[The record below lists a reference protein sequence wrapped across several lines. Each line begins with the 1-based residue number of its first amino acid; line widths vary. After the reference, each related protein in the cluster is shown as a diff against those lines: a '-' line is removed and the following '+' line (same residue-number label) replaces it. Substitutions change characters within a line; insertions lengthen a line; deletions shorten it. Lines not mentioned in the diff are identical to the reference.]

1 MKKLALSLL
10 FAATII
16 STSWA
21 QEDEDQVFHFGLKA
35 SPSVN
40 WFRIE
45 GDNVK
50 NEALRLGF
58 TYGLI
63 TEFRI
68 TQNYAFATGLDISY
82 RGGKYSEVK
91 LLPNNTGV
99 GALVTLD
106 RIQRFQFVEVPI
118 SLKLKTNE
126 IGYMKY
132 YGTFGVLP
140 GVLVKATEDVES
152 GDKTRQPD
160 RSKRGNQ
167 SDFAA
172 FNLSLQVGLGIEYN
186 LGGNTSLTAGI
197 HYVNGLIDIWDRKDL
212 QMRSDGIVL
221 NIGVFF

>member
-10 FAATII
+10 FATSII
-16 STSWA
+16 SSAWA
-21 QEDEDQVFHFGLKA
+21 QEDEDQIFHFGLKA
-35 SPSVN
+35 SPTVN

-50 NEALRLGF
+50 NEALRVGF

-68 TQNYAFATGLDISY
+68 TKNYAFATGLDISY
-82 RGGKYSEVK
+82 RGGKYSEEK
-91 LLPNNTGV
+91 LVVDNNGF
-99 GALVTLD
+99 GYFITLD
-106 RIQRFQFVEVPI
+106 RVQRFQFVEVPI
-118 SLKLKTNE
+118 ALKLKTNE

-132 YGTFGVLP
+132 YGTFGLLP

-152 GDKTRQPD
+152 ENKALQPD

-186 LGGNTSLTAGI
+186 LGGNTSMTAGI